1 MDEKLALAQKPVSK
15 GYRYFMVF
23 LCMLTQAVP
32 YGIAQ
37 LIQPLFVHPL
47 VNTFHFTLAS
57 YTLIFTFG
65 VVVGSLVS
73 PLVGK
78 ALPKVNFKIMYLI
91 GIVLS
96 AGAYG
101 IFGLS
106 TKLPGFYL
114 AGIICMVGSTF
125 YSGQGVPWVIN
136 HWFPDE
142 GRGVALGLAFC
153 GGSVGEIFLQPI
165 TQAILKS
172 FMVGGAKTGHL
183 TSMMPFF
190 IFSIALLVIGVIIVL
205 FIRVPKSNEIVS
217 SAIDKKDR
225 ATKAQTNQDFQGW
238 SSKEVLKMKW
248 FWIFSIGFLIFG
260 LGMASLNEDY
270 AAFLDTKMS
279 LTQVGLIGSVFGMAG
294 IVGNISGGYLFDR
307 LGVAKAMT
315 YAGVMLVISILLM
328 LLISVQPYGD
338 SMNSVA
344 GIGYAI
350 ASGLS
355 VFSYMSG
362 PAFMTKSLFGA
373 KAQGVNLGYVS
384 LAYAVGFAIGAP
396 LFGVIKGMTNFTI
409 AWCFTL
415 IFVSVGF
422 ILLIIA
428 ALRIKRLQKQLI

>member
-65 VVVGSLVS
+65 AVVGSLVS

-165 TQAILKS
+165 TQAILRS

-190 IFSIALLVIGVIIVL
+190 IFSIALLVIGVIIAL

-328 LLISVQPYGD
+328 LLISVHPYGD

>member
-1 MDEKLALAQKPVSK
+1 
-15 GYRYFMVF
+15 
-23 LCMLTQAVP
+23 MLTQAVP

-65 VVVGSLVS
+65 AVVGSLVS

-190 IFSIALLVIGVIIVL
+190 IFSIALLVIGVIIAL

-328 LLISVQPYGD
+328 LLISVHPYGD

-384 LAYAVGFAIGAP
+384 LTYAVGFAIGAP

>member
-65 VVVGSLVS
+65 AVVGSLVS

-190 IFSIALLVIGVIIVL
+190 IFSIALLVIGVIIAL

-270 AAFLDTKMS
+270 AGNL
-279 LTQVGLIGSVFGMAG
+279 VLIPK
-294 IVGNISGGYLFDR
+294 I
-307 LGVAKAMT
+307 T
-315 YAGVMLVISILLM
+315 
-328 LLISVQPYGD
+328 
-338 SMNSVA
+338 
-344 GIGYAI
+344 
-350 ASGLS
+350 
-355 VFSYMSG
+355 
-362 PAFMTKSLFGA
+362 
-373 KAQGVNLGYVS
+373 
-384 LAYAVGFAIGAP
+384 
-396 LFGVIKGMTNFTI
+396 
-409 AWCFTL
+409 
-415 IFVSVGF
+415 
-422 ILLIIA
+422 
-428 ALRIKRLQKQLI
+428 

>member
-65 VVVGSLVS
+65 AVVGSLVS

-190 IFSIALLVIGVIIVL
+190 IFSIALLVIGVIIAL

-328 LLISVQPYGD
+328 LLISVHPYGD